1 MEQLTSHIKIWG
13 TVGIANLAS
22 TTLDEYNVMAS
33 IFMHICGGI
42 GSLIVAY
49 IHFKTKTKTIA

>member
-22 TTLDEYNVMAS
+22 TSLDEYNVMAS

-49 IHFKTKTKTIA
+49 IHFKNKSK